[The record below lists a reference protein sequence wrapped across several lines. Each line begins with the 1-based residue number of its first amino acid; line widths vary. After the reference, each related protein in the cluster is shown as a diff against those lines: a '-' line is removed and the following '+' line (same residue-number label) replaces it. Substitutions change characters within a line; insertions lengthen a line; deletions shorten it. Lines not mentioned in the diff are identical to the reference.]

1 MGILNVPQNKSDR
14 YWASVPTEDL
24 GKELERKHDFYYQF
38 IFRTNVL
45 SLWKSLMDKYY
56 QGAWRNAGMRMSGT
70 QGEYRIAT
78 VNDFRNIIQHVKVMA
93 TSQRLA
99 YEARATNTDSKSI
112 KQTLLAKQ
120 LLDYYIREKHIDEHL
135 DKAVEYGLWAME
147 GWLRCVWNPTIG
159 DPYVTNP
166 DGTPVKTGDIEIS
179 THHGIDIIRDSSRMD
194 SDGDW
199 YIVRQWKNRFDMAAR
214 FPEMR
219 DKILAQP
226 TFTDMR
232 DWLNERFLYAF
243 LLKLEDSDLIPVYE
257 FYHKR
262 TEAMPNGRFALWLGG
277 ELVPV
282 DSSLPYERMP
292 LFRISPSDWMGTPF
306 GYSQSCDMAVIQEVL
321 DMMDSSISTN
331 QNAFGV
337 QNVWAKQGSE
347 LNVTQLAGGLNLIK
361 SPEKP
366 EVLQLCGTPQE
377 IFAHRPELKKDME
390 RQAGINSVTRGEP
403 EASLRS
409 GNALALI
416 QSMAIQF
423 NQGLQASYAR
433 LAEDSGTHII
443 DMLKRYADAPR
454 VATIV
459 GLDDKPYLREFN
471 KDDLSNISRV
481 VIDLG
486 NPLQRTI
493 AGRVQMAETL
503 MTNGLVKTP
512 QEYLTVLETGKLEAM
527 TRSTETSL
535 ILVKE
540 ENEALSAGQPVVA
553 TIIDDHVLH
562 AREHRCVLDK
572 LEWRNNPQ
580 VVAATLDHIQQHLNF
595 MAQGSPLTQLDNPQ
609 LPQIVQ
615 QQAMAQQ
622 AAAMGMPPPGM
633 PEAPQ
638 PSGQNPKGGRAKPAV
653 SEQENAQN
661 PAQAQAANIRPPSMP
676 QNPLSK
682 TKFDTQT
689 GGMPQ

>member
-1 MGILNVPQNKSDR
+1 MGILNVPKNKADT
-14 YWASVPTEDL
+14 YWAAVPTEDL
-24 GKELERKHDFYYQF
+24 GIELERKHDFYYQF

-45 SLWKSLMDKYY
+45 SLWKSMMDKYF

-70 QGEYRIAT
+70 QGEYRIST
-78 VNDFRNIIQHVKVMA
+78 VNDFRNIIQHVVVMT
-93 TSQRLA
+93 TSQRLS
-99 YEARATNTDSKSI
+99 YEPRATNTDYKSTA
-112 KQTLLAKQ
+112 QVLLAKG

-135 DKAVEYGLWAME
+135 TKAVELGLWACE
-147 GWLRCVWNPTIG
+147 GWLKCVWNPNIG
-159 DPYVTNP
+159 DPYTAN
-166 DGTPVKTGDIEIS
+166 DSGTTVKTGDIEMT

-214 FPEMR
+214 FPELR

-262 TEAMPNGRFALWLGG
+262 TEAMPDGRFALWLGG
-277 ELVPV
+277 DIVPV
-282 DSSLPYERMP
+282 DSPLPYERMP
-292 LFRISPSDWMGTPF
+292 LFRISPGDWMGTPF
-306 GYSQSCDMAVIQEVL
+306 GYSQALDMGVIQEVL
-321 DMMDSSISTN
+321 DMMDSSIATN

-337 QNVWAKQGSE
+337 QNVWAKQGTE
-347 LNVTQLAGGLNLIK
+347 MNVTQLAGGLNFIK

-377 IFAHRPELKKDME
+377 IFLYRPELKKDME

-454 VATIV
+454 VAAIV
-459 GLDDKPYLREFN
+459 GKDDQPFLKEFN

-481 VIDLG
+481 IVDLG

-503 MTNGLVKTP
+503 LQNQLIKTP
-512 QEYLTVLETGKLEAM
+512 QEYLTVLSTGKLEAL

-535 ILVKE
+535 MLIKD
-540 ENEALSAGQPVVA
+540 ENEGLSAGQPMQA
-553 TIIDDHVLH
+553 AITDDHVLH
-562 AREHRCVLDK
+562 CKEHRCVIDK
-572 LEWRNNPQ
+572 VEWRNNPDI
-580 VVAATLDHIQQHLNF
+580 VNATLDHIQQHLNL
-595 MAQGSPLTQLDNPQ
+595 MGQASPLTQLDNPN
-609 LPQIVQ
+609 LPAIMQ
-615 QQAMAQQ
+615 QMAQAQQ
-622 AAAMGMPPPGM
+622 AAAQGLPLPQAQPPQGPPPHG
-633 PEAPQ
+633 Q
-638 PSGQNPKGGRAKPAV
+638 PPA
-653 SEQENAQN
+653 SQQENAA
-661 PAQAQAANIRPPSMP
+661 PPVATQAANIKPPTMP
-676 QNPLSK
+676 KNPMTK
-682 TKFDTQT
+682 AKFDTQT
-689 GGMPQ
+689 GGLPQ